1 MGDVIGQI
9 VTGDDVQPELMR
21 LFYDG
26 QQVLRAA

>member
-9 VTGDDVQPELMR
+9 VTGDDVQPQFVC

-26 QQVLRAA
+26 QQVVRAA